1 MKVRDL
7 IEILK
12 TYDQD
17 MLVAYKLFSEQC
29 LLEKEHLKV
38 ESLCV
43 ARPDGWI
50 QDARPDMEAVDYLVF
65 PGN

>member
-1 MKVRDL
+1 MKVKDL

-12 TYDQD
+12 TYDQE

-38 ESLCV
+38 ESLCE

-50 QDARPDMEAVDYLVF
+50 QDARPDIETVDYLVF